1 MKTHEIRERFTQHFV
16 NSGHEAVPSA
26 SLILDDPNLL
36 FVNAGMVP
44 FKPYFLGQQNPP
56 FAKGLATSIQKCVR
70 TLDIEEV
77 GITTRHNTFFQ
88 MAGNFSFGQYFK
100 EGAITNAWTLL
111 TRSVEE
117 GGFGLDPERL
127 WVTVYLDDDEAA
139 EIWRDKIGVPEER
152 IQRLGM
158 EDNYWSMG
166 IPGPCGPC
174 SEIYFDRG
182 PEYGKDGGPIADD
195 NRYMEIWNL
204 VFMQNERGEGIG
216 KGNFEIVGEL
226 PKKNIDTGLGI
237 ERVACILQG
246 VDNVYE
252 TDLLRPVIDVAEE
265 LTGATYGDKASQED
279 NIRFRVVA
287 DHSRTGMMLILDGVT
302 PGNEGRGYILRRLL
316 RRIIRSARLLG
327 ANGPVLEKLIGIA
340 AETMTPSYPEIAENW
355 NRIRRVAV
363 AEEKTFTKTLS
374 AGEELFE
381 RAATKAKAEGKTV
394 LSGHDAFTLHDT
406 HGFPIDLTIEMAEE
420 AGLTIDSEEFDREMA
435 EQRAR
440 AKADSQAKKQ
450 SHTDLHVYREF
461 IDEHPTSFTGYDRL
475 ADESTI
481 LGIIAD
487 GQKQSFAAEGDEIEV
502 ILDRT
507 PLYAEAGGQ
516 LADRGRIVT
525 DSGAVV
531 HINDVQKVGK
541 KLWLH
546 KGIVTAGEFTPG
558 VSAEALVDEQWRHG
572 ARQAHTATHLIHG
585 ALRQVLGDTATQAG
599 SMNKP
604 GYLRFDFKY
613 GEQLTPEQLREI
625 EQITNEAVD
634 NDWAVNTAEMPLEEA
649 KAAGAMALFNEN
661 YGDIVRV
668 VEVGGPFSIELCG
681 GTHVSHSSQI
691 GPVAVLGESSVGS
704 GVRRIE
710 AYSGMDSFRYL
721 STERLLAER
730 LATEFK
736 APSAELPDRI
746 AALAEKLKAA
756 EKQLA
761 DFKAGQLLANAAS
774 HLESARTIGDVTYL
788 GLKLPDGTEM
798 KDIRSLANDLAKR
811 LADRPSVIALIS
823 NAGGK
828 VPFVA
833 SVSDEAVN
841 RGIKAGDLVKLMG
854 AEVGGKGGGKPA
866 MAQGSGSDASGIDA
880 ALAAVEAELSK

>member
-1 MKTHEIRERFTQHFV
+1 
-16 NSGHEAVPSA
+16 
-26 SLILDDPNLL
+26 
-36 FVNAGMVP
+36 
-44 FKPYFLGQQNPP
+44 
-56 FAKGLATSIQKCVR
+56 
-70 TLDIEEV
+70 
-77 GITTRHNTFFQ
+77 
-88 MAGNFSFGQYFK
+88 
-100 EGAITNAWTLL
+100 
-111 TRSVEE
+111 
-117 GGFGLDPERL
+117 
-127 WVTVYLDDDEAA
+127 
-139 EIWRDKIGVPEER
+139 
-152 IQRLGM
+152 
-158 EDNYWSMG
+158 
-166 IPGPCGPC
+166 
-174 SEIYFDRG
+174 
-182 PEYGKDGGPIADD
+182 
-195 NRYMEIWNL
+195 
-204 VFMQNERGEGIG
+204 
-216 KGNFEIVGEL
+216 
-226 PKKNIDTGLGI
+226 
-237 ERVACILQG
+237 
-246 VDNVYE
+246 
-252 TDLLRPVIDVAEE
+252 
-265 LTGATYGDKASQED
+265 
-279 NIRFRVVA
+279 
-287 DHSRTGMMLILDGVT
+287 
-302 PGNEGRGYILRRLL
+302 
-316 RRIIRSARLLG
+316 
-327 ANGPVLEKLIGIA
+327 
-340 AETMTPSYPEIAENW
+340 
-355 NRIRRVAV
+355 
-363 AEEKTFTKTLS
+363 
-374 AGEELFE
+374 
-381 RAATKAKAEGKTV
+381 
-394 LSGHDAFTLHDT
+394 
-406 HGFPIDLTIEMAEE
+406 
-420 AGLTIDSEEFDREMA
+420 
-435 EQRAR
+435 
-440 AKADSQAKKQ
+440 
-450 SHTDLHVYREF
+450 
-461 IDEHPTSFTGYDRL
+461 
-475 ADESTI
+475 
-481 LGIIAD
+481 
-487 GQKQSFAAEGDEIEV
+487 
-502 ILDRT
+502 
-507 PLYAEAGGQ
+507 
-516 LADRGRIVT
+516 
-525 DSGAVV
+525 
-531 HINDVQKVGK
+531 
-541 KLWLH
+541 
-546 KGIVTAGEFTPG
+546 
-558 VSAEALVDEQWRHG
+558 
-572 ARQAHTATHLIHG
+572 IHG

-668 VEVGGPFSIELCG
+668 VKVGGPFSIELCG

>member
-1 MKTHEIRERFTQHFV
+1 
-16 NSGHEAVPSA
+16 
-26 SLILDDPNLL
+26 
-36 FVNAGMVP
+36 
-44 FKPYFLGQQNPP
+44 
-56 FAKGLATSIQKCVR
+56 
-70 TLDIEEV
+70 
-77 GITTRHNTFFQ
+77 
-88 MAGNFSFGQYFK
+88 
-100 EGAITNAWTLL
+100 
-111 TRSVEE
+111 
-117 GGFGLDPERL
+117 
-127 WVTVYLDDDEAA
+127 
-139 EIWRDKIGVPEER
+139 
-152 IQRLGM
+152 
-158 EDNYWSMG
+158 
-166 IPGPCGPC
+166 
-174 SEIYFDRG
+174 
-182 PEYGKDGGPIADD
+182 
-195 NRYMEIWNL
+195 
-204 VFMQNERGEGIG
+204 
-216 KGNFEIVGEL
+216 
-226 PKKNIDTGLGI
+226 
-237 ERVACILQG
+237 
-246 VDNVYE
+246 
-252 TDLLRPVIDVAEE
+252 
-265 LTGATYGDKASQED
+265 
-279 NIRFRVVA
+279 
-287 DHSRTGMMLILDGVT
+287 MLMLDGVT
-302 PGNEGRGYILRRLL
+302 PSNSDRGYILRRLL

-363 AEEKTFTKTLS
+363 AEEKAFTKTLS

-420 AGLTIDSEEFDREMA
+420 AGLTIDREEFDREMA

-487 GQKQSFAAEGDEIEV
+487 GQKQAFAAEGDEIEV

-649 KAAGAMALFNEN
+649 KATGAMALFNEN

-736 APSAELPDRI
+736 APSADLPDRI

-761 DFKAGQLLANAAS
+761 DFKAGQLLANATS
-774 HLESARTIGDVTYL
+774 HLESARSIGDVTYL

>member
-1 MKTHEIRERFTQHFV
+1 
-16 NSGHEAVPSA
+16 
-26 SLILDDPNLL
+26 
-36 FVNAGMVP
+36 
-44 FKPYFLGQQNPP
+44 
-56 FAKGLATSIQKCVR
+56 
-70 TLDIEEV
+70 
-77 GITTRHNTFFQ
+77 
-88 MAGNFSFGQYFK
+88 
-100 EGAITNAWTLL
+100 
-111 TRSVEE
+111 
-117 GGFGLDPERL
+117 
-127 WVTVYLDDDEAA
+127 
-139 EIWRDKIGVPEER
+139 
-152 IQRLGM
+152 
-158 EDNYWSMG
+158 
-166 IPGPCGPC
+166 
-174 SEIYFDRG
+174 
-182 PEYGKDGGPIADD
+182 
-195 NRYMEIWNL
+195 
-204 VFMQNERGEGIG
+204 
-216 KGNFEIVGEL
+216 
-226 PKKNIDTGLGI
+226 
-237 ERVACILQG
+237 
-246 VDNVYE
+246 
-252 TDLLRPVIDVAEE
+252 
-265 LTGATYGDKASQED
+265 
-279 NIRFRVVA
+279 
-287 DHSRTGMMLILDGVT
+287 
-302 PGNEGRGYILRRLL
+302 
-316 RRIIRSARLLG
+316 
-327 ANGPVLEKLIGIA
+327 
-340 AETMTPSYPEIAENW
+340 MTPSYPEIAENW

-363 AEEKTFTKTLS
+363 AEEKAFTKTLS

-420 AGLTIDSEEFDREMA
+420 AGLTIDREEFDREMA

-487 GQKQSFAAEGDEIEV
+487 GQKQAFAAEGDEIEV

-649 KAAGAMALFNEN
+649 KATGAMALFNEN

-736 APSAELPDRI
+736 APSADLPDRI

>member
-1 MKTHEIRERFTQHFV
+1 MQTHEIRNRFIQHFV
-16 NSGHEAVPSA
+16 KAGHTEVPSA
-26 SLILDDPNLL
+26 SLVLDDPNLL

-44 FKPYFLGQQNPP
+44 FKPYFLGNETPD
-56 FAKGLATSIQKCVR
+56 FSTATSIQKCVR

-88 MAGNFSFGQYFK
+88 MAGNFSFGNYFK
-100 EGAITNAWTLL
+100 EGAITHAWSLL
-111 TRSVEE
+111 TGAVED
-117 GGFGLDPERL
+117 GGFGIPAEKL
-127 WVTVYLDDDEAA
+127 WVTVFLDDDEAHD
-139 EIWRDKIGVPEER
+139 IWHDKVGVPEER
-152 IQRLGM
+152 IQRRGM
-158 EDNYWSMG
+158 ADNYWSMG
-166 IPGPCGPC
+166 VPGPCGPC
-174 SEIYFDRG
+174 SEIFYDRG
-182 PEYGKDGGPIADD
+182 PEYGADGGPEADED
-195 NRYMEIWNL
+195 RYIEIWNL
-204 VFMQNERGEGIG
+204 VFMENERGEGTG
-216 KGNFEIVGEL
+216 KDSFEILGPL
-226 PKKNIDTGLGI
+226 PKKNIDTGMGI
-237 ERVACILQG
+237 ERVAFLLQG

-252 TDLLRPVIDVAEE
+252 TDLLRPVIDEAER
-265 LTGATYGDKASQED
+265 LTGSKYSSNHQD
-279 NIRFRVVA
+279 NIRFRVIA
-287 DHSRTGMMLILDGVT
+287 DHSRTGLMLMLDGVT
-302 PGNEGRGYILRRLL
+302 PSNSDRGYILRRLL

-340 AETMTPSYPEIAENW
+340 AETMTLSYPEIAENW

-381 RAATKAKAEGKTV
+381 RAATKAKTEGKTV

-420 AGLTIDSEEFDREMA
+420 AGLTIDREEFDREMA

-546 KGIVTAGEFTPG
+546 TGIVTAGEFTPG
-558 VSAEALVDEQWRHG
+558 ASAEALVDEQWRHG

-585 ALRQVLGDTATQAG
+585 ALRQVLGDSATQAG

-668 VEVGGPFSIELCG
+668 VEVGGPLSIELCG

-798 KDIRSLANDLAKR
+798 KDTRSLANDLAKR

-833 SVSDEAVN
+833 AVSNEAVN

-866 MAQGSGSDASGIDA
+866 MAQGSGSNASGIDA
-880 ALAAVEAELSK
+880 ALAAVETELSK

>member
-1 MKTHEIRERFTQHFV
+1 MQTHEIRNRFIQHFV
-16 NSGHEAVPSA
+16 KAGHTEVPSA
-26 SLILDDPNLL
+26 SLVLDDPNLL

-44 FKPYFLGQQNPP
+44 FKPYFLGNETPD
-56 FAKGLATSIQKCVR
+56 FSTATSIQKCVR

-88 MAGNFSFGQYFK
+88 MAGNFSFGNYFK
-100 EGAITNAWTLL
+100 EGAITHAWSLL
-111 TRSVEE
+111 TGAVED
-117 GGFGLDPERL
+117 GGFGIPAEKL
-127 WVTVYLDDDEAA
+127 WVTVFLDDDEAHD
-139 EIWRDKIGVPEER
+139 IWHEKVGVSEER
-152 IQRLGM
+152 IQRRGM
-158 EDNYWSMG
+158 ADNYWSMG
-166 IPGPCGPC
+166 VPGPCGPC
-174 SEIYFDRG
+174 SEIFYDRG
-182 PEYGKDGGPIADD
+182 PEYGADGGPEADED
-195 NRYMEIWNL
+195 RYIEIWNL
-204 VFMQNERGEGIG
+204 VFMENERGEGTG
-216 KGNFEIVGEL
+216 KDSFEILGPL
-226 PKKNIDTGLGI
+226 PKKNIDTGMGI
-237 ERVACILQG
+237 ERVAFLLQG

-252 TDLLRPVIDVAEE
+252 TDLLRPVIDEAER
-265 LTGATYGDKASQED
+265 LTGSKYSSNHQD
-279 NIRFRVVA
+279 NIRFRVIA
-287 DHSRTGMMLILDGVT
+287 DHSRTGLMLMLDGVT
-302 PGNEGRGYILRRLL
+302 PSNSDRGYILRRLL

-420 AGLTIDSEEFDREMA
+420 AGLTIDREEFDREMA

-487 GQKQSFAAEGDEIEV
+487 GQKQAFAAEGDEIEV

-710 AYSGMDSFRYL
+710 AYSGIDSFRYL

-866 MAQGSGSDASGIDA
+866 MAQGSGSDTSGIDA

>member
-1 MKTHEIRERFTQHFV
+1 
-16 NSGHEAVPSA
+16 
-26 SLILDDPNLL
+26 
-36 FVNAGMVP
+36 
-44 FKPYFLGQQNPP
+44 
-56 FAKGLATSIQKCVR
+56 
-70 TLDIEEV
+70 
-77 GITTRHNTFFQ
+77 
-88 MAGNFSFGQYFK
+88 
-100 EGAITNAWTLL
+100 
-111 TRSVEE
+111 
-117 GGFGLDPERL
+117 
-127 WVTVYLDDDEAA
+127 
-139 EIWRDKIGVPEER
+139 
-152 IQRLGM
+152 
-158 EDNYWSMG
+158 
-166 IPGPCGPC
+166 
-174 SEIYFDRG
+174 
-182 PEYGKDGGPIADD
+182 
-195 NRYMEIWNL
+195 
-204 VFMQNERGEGIG
+204 
-216 KGNFEIVGEL
+216 
-226 PKKNIDTGLGI
+226 
-237 ERVACILQG
+237 
-246 VDNVYE
+246 
-252 TDLLRPVIDVAEE
+252 
-265 LTGATYGDKASQED
+265 
-279 NIRFRVVA
+279 
-287 DHSRTGMMLILDGVT
+287 MLMLDGVT
-302 PGNEGRGYILRRLL
+302 PSNSDRGYILRRLL

-420 AGLTIDSEEFDREMA
+420 AGLTIDREEFDREMA

-487 GQKQSFAAEGDEIEV
+487 GQKQAFAAEGDEIEV

-649 KAAGAMALFNEN
+649 KATGAMALFNEN